1 MQTEGVSFMLAH
13 AIPTDMRNLK
23 LEKEIEK
30 YFQKLNG
37 LLRERAK
44 EEQSPSPSLRRALQ
58 KKNSSK
64 VRSLV
69 QSES

>member
-1 MQTEGVSFMLAH
+1 MLAH

-44 EEQSPSPSLRRALQ
+44 EEQSPSLRRALQ